1 MSNNDGEA
9 RFRSAIDSWS
19 KGMRP
24 FWPGLLVIVLIVLAG
39 VSVAT
44 VSARNGTSLENIV
57 LQAEDM
63 NNITGVEGGWA
74 QDFFGITETEDG
86 HQACLSNMV
95 LENEAHMFVTIWV
108 WDMRNGIVADQ
119 KFDELVA
126 SDQNLNNV
134 THLEIGDEC
143 VFQGAFIPEDGPFT
157 AAGLCFHQGRYCV
170 QMVFFGELTT
180 QDL

>member
-1 MSNNDGEA
+1 
-9 RFRSAIDSWS
+9 
-19 KGMRP
+19 
-24 FWPGLLVIVLIVLAG
+24 
-39 VSVAT
+39 
-44 VSARNGTSLENIV
+44 
-57 LQAEDM
+57 
-63 NNITGVEGGWA
+63 
-74 QDFFGITETEDG
+74 
-86 HQACLSNMV
+86 
-95 LENEAHMFVTIWV
+95 MFVTIWV
-108 WDMRNGIVADQ
+108 WDMRNGIVPDQ

-180 QDL
+180 QDLLIGVAQAQASRL